1 MVTADTRLAPAPAP
15 NRTARV
21 SRAGSW
27 ATVAVVVVLAAAF
40 LLPVPHLLRGPAA
53 SMEEGIMLVFPD
65 QVLHGAVP
73 HKDFLHLYG
82 PGSLWVLAA
91 FFKVFGTRIE
101 VERVVALAQLVG
113 MAAAVALLLRLW
125 GRWVALAGG
134 LLTVLFALPSLGLT
148 AWPWVG
154 GVALGLGAIV
164 ALLQARGADARGDRP
179 RVAARWAVTGGV
191 LAVVALLYRIDLGPA
206 LALAGI
212 AVVWGLRAPLV
223 RRAVAG
229 AAVGLSPYLVHLVV
243 AGPAN
248 VWNGMIVD
256 PVLRLRPTR
265 GLPLPPDP
273 SRLEGIA
280 GTAAFGARSWPLP
293 KLTQSGQVFAWFI
306 GLLLVTV
313 FLLAVAFWRMRR
325 DPGALRSR
333 ALLAA
338 ALFTVAVLPQAV
350 QRADASHLGWVS
362 AVAVA
367 VMPAAIVE
375 VVSALRPRWNSARVG
390 LMAGVGVLAATS
402 VLLPSYTARRYAA
415 FVQDS
420 FTNSTGS
427 FTIRHAG
434 RNYYVGDDPAE
445 AADIRKLLRAADRA
459 GRPGDRLVVGT
470 GDLRRTPY
478 VDSFL
483 YYLLPE
489 YEPGTYFIEME
500 PGITNRNGTRL
511 TRELRRADV
520 VILADR
526 WLNWKEPND
535 SMEPGDPRPNEVLR
549 EEFCETGM
557 FGGFHL
563 LVRCAER
570 ADETAARP
578 TGPAL
583 TSRDSTAQDAA
594 DTAR

>member
-1 MVTADTRLAPAPAP
+1 VTVDTQVAPEHVANP
-15 NRTARV
+15 TARV
-21 SRAGSW
+21 SRAGW
-27 ATVAVVVVLAAAF
+27 WGTVAVVVVLAAAF
-40 LLPVPHLLRGPAA
+40 ILPLRNLLRAPAA
-53 SMEEGIMLVFPD
+53 SMEEGIMLVFPE

-73 HKDFLHLYG
+73 HEDFLHLYG

-91 FFKVFGTRIE
+91 FYKAFGTRIE
-101 VERVVALAQLVG
+101 VERLVALAQLVG
-113 MAAAVALLLRLW
+113 MAAGVALLLRLW

-134 LLTVLFALPSLGLT
+134 LLTVLFALPSLGLA

-154 GVALGLGAIV
+154 GVALALGSIV
-164 ALLQARGADARGDRP
+164 ALLQARAGAARHNRQ
-179 RVAARWAVTGGV
+179 RAAARWAVTGGV
-191 LAVVALLYRIDLGPA
+191 LAGLALLYRIDLGPA
-206 LALAGI
+206 LALAGV
-212 AVVWGLRAPLV
+212 AVVWGLAAPLV
-223 RRAVAG
+223 RRAITG
-229 AAVGLSPYLVHLVV
+229 AAIGLSPYLVHLVV

-248 VWNGMIVD
+248 VWNGMIGD
-256 PVLRLRPTR
+256 PVFRLRPTR

-273 SRLEGIA
+273 SSLEGIA
-280 GTAAFGARSWPLP
+280 GTAAFGDREWPLP

-306 GLLLVTV
+306 GLLLVAL
-313 FLLAVAFWRMRR
+313 FLLAVGAWRMRR

-338 ALFTVAVLPQAV
+338 ALFTVGVLPQAV

-367 VMPAAIVE
+367 VLPAAIVE
-375 VVSALRPRWNSARVG
+375 VVSNLRPRWSSARVG
-390 LMAGVGVLAATS
+390 LAAGVGVLVAVS
-402 VLLPSYTARRYAA
+402 ILLPSYTARRYAA
-415 FVQDS
+415 FVEDS

-434 RNYYVGDDPAE
+434 RNYYVGNDPTE
-445 AADIRKLLRAADRA
+445 AADIRQLLRAADRA
-459 GRPGDRLVVGT
+459 GRPGDRLIVGT

-500 PGITNRNGTRL
+500 PGITNRSGTRL
-511 TRELRRADV
+511 TGELRRADV

-526 WLNWKEPND
+526 WLNWSEPNE
-535 SMEPGDPRPNEVLR
+535 SMKPGDPEPNEVLR
-549 EEFCETGM
+549 DEFCERGV

-563 LVRCAER
+563 LVRCADGGGAQEPR
-570 ADETAARP
+570 GAPAATVNP
-578 TGPAL
+578 
-583 TSRDSTAQDAA
+583 
-594 DTAR
+594 